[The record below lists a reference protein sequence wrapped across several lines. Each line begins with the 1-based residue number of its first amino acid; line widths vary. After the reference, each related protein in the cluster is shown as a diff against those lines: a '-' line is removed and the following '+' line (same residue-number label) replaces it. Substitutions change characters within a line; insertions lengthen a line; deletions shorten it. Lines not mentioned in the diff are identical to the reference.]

1 MGAGASATVI
11 HFFADSEAPARRL
24 AELLGAP
31 AAPIEVH
38 VFPDG
43 ERRVR
48 VGETSGQAILYRSLN
63 DATAR
68 DPDDKLIEVLLA
80 ASALRDRGAVRVTLV
95 APYLSYMRQDVAFR
109 PGEAVSQKVLGDLL
123 GRGFDRVIAVDPH
136 LHRTRDLDAVFG
148 PGRNLALSAAP
159 AFVELLR
166 AEKVPP
172 ETLVIGPDAESL
184 AQVRRLA
191 EPLGLQY
198 LTAEKRRSGD
208 REVEIAFPAG
218 TALKGRPVVLFDD
231 MVSTGATL
239 SRCAVLAL
247 ERGARSVEAL
257 AVHALYG
264 PGEAA
269 GFEAAGIGR
278 LRSSDSLAHPS
289 NAVFLAPLLAEALRG

>member
-1 MGAGASATVI
+1 MGAGGSAAAI
-11 HFFADSEAPARRL
+11 HFFADSEAPAYRL
-24 AELLGAP
+24 AELLGTP
-31 AAPIEVH
+31 AAPVEVH

-48 VGETSGQAILYRSLN
+48 AGEASSDVILYRSLN
-63 DATAR
+63 DVAAR

-80 ASALRDRGAVRVTLV
+80 ASALRDRGAVRITLV

-109 PGEAVSQKVLGDLL
+109 PGEAVSQKVVGDLL
-123 GRGFDRVIAVDPH
+123 GRAFDRVIAVDPH

-148 PGRNLALSAAP
+148 PGGNLALSAAP

-166 AEKVPP
+166 AERVAP

-191 EPLGLQY
+191 EPLALQY

-208 REVEIAFPAG
+208 REVEVVFPAD
-218 TALKGRPVVLFDD
+218 APLQGRPVILYDD

-247 ERGARSVEAL
+247 QHGARSVEAL

-269 GFEAAGIGR
+269 AFEAAGIRR